1 MVVQLLF
8 FCPITFVR
16 CRKMR
21 KFAHSFN
28 LQTVNRMQKAGKMVI
43 YLLGC
48 TLMLSCSV
56 LKGNKTVAVENESAV
71 AVSPDTVAQVAQV
84 VESQPTQASAPTKK
98 PVVVGYNDEVQG
110 SLDGGTYV
118 RRVLY
123 RESEVTPKPQFRGG
137 DAAYKKYL
145 AQNVK
150 YPQEAMKKKIQ
161 GSVRVGFTVNPD
173 GSIVNAKVERKVNPL
188 LDNEAL
194 RVVKSM
200 PKWIPGKL
208 NGEPVPV
215 KMYVPV
221 NFRMRTVK
229 K

>member
-1 MVVQLLF
+1 MKQIVVVLLS
-8 FCPITFVR
+8 
-16 CRKMR
+16 
-21 KFAHSFN
+21 A
-28 LQTVNRMQKAGKMVI
+28 A
-43 YLLGC
+43 
-48 TLMLSCSV
+48 LMSGCSV
-56 LKGNKTVAVENESAV
+56 LKGNKSAEVVGADTTAV
-71 AVSPDTVAQVAQV
+71 ASDTVVQVAQTA
-84 VESQPTQASAPTKK
+84 EAQPTQVEASAKK

-110 SLDGGTYV
+110 NLNGGTYV

-123 RESEVTPKPQFRGG
+123 REIEVNPKPQFKGG

-150 YPQEAMKKKIQ
+150 YPQEALKKRIQ
-161 GSVRVGFTVNPD
+161 GSVRIGFTVNPD

-200 PKWIPGKL
+200 PKWNPGKL

-221 NFRMRTVK
+221 NFRLKTVK